1 MIMAVAVLCLGILL
15 GTGSRMEGEDIIPSS
30 SRGTAGAYAMP
41 GPIDASTEAYVMPSS
56 SSEETEKYS
65 MPFSYSEETGAYFM
79 PGIFGRWRW
88 GWFMPEFPDWD
99 SLIPSS
105 GEETEEDLRTELSDE
120 EREKIINE
128 LMEFCKEHKEK
139 LNEMSE
145 YFINEVEDISDYRD
159 EEKLP
164 DIEELAGSFTDE
176 EGREILEQLELSYT
190 SRYYH
195 EPGVRHVYFYYGK
208 WMYPNDAFMIVYIEA
223 DGEKLERV
231 IDGMYDP
238 TWYDVRKIDKRLYVV
253 NESWPL
259 E

>member
-1 MIMAVAVLCLGILL
+1 MKKKVMMAAIVL
-15 GTGSRMEGEDIIPSS
+15 GTGLLLWISCLPSGE
-30 SRGTAGAYAMP
+30 TGAYFML
-41 GPIDASTEAYVMPSS
+41 GPYGVEPSTYYEVYYPN
-56 SSEETEKYS
+56 EDS
-65 MPFSYSEETGAYFM
+65 MLFSYREETGAYFM

-88 GWFMPEFPDWD
+88 GWFMPELPDWD

-105 GEETEEDLRTELSDE
+105 GEETEEDLRTELSEE

-128 LMEFCKEHKEK
+128 LMAFCKEHKEK

-145 YFINEVEDISDYRD
+145 YFINEVEDISDYQD

-208 WMYPNDAFMIVYIEA
+208 WMYPNDAFMIAYIEA